1 MADDKKP
8 QSFADR
14 YKTDPEFR
22 KGIDA
27 RQKQSA
33 HKKNHAVLTEA
44 LRMTQGAP
52 GSKKKSY

>member
-14 YKTDPEFR
+14 YKSDPEFR

-27 RQKQSA
+27 RQKQNA
-33 HKKNHAVLTEA
+33 AKKHTHTLTET